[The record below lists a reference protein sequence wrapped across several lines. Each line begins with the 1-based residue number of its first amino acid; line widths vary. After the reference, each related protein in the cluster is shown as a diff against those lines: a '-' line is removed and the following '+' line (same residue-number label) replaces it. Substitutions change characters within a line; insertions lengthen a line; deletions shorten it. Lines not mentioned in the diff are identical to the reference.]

1 MLYNLEAGAKSV
13 YHVKHFIVCG
23 QKGAI
28 ASPPRQPT
36 IRAFTQPKLLWS
48 LRMSVVDD
56 LETIRSDSDDALG
69 KHNLIPAPGHV
80 SSPPLSLS
88 GDQMS
93 L

>member
-69 KHNLIPAPGHV
+69 KHNLTPAQVMCHH
-80 SSPPLSLS
+80 PPPSLS